1 MVFCFKLNGFFVGLV
16 VRIYEN
22 VLFFGLV
29 IVKLWSLCFKILF
42 FSICIVIGN
51 LVIIGGLFCVMFM
64 YNIVLVDFFV
74 LLV

>member
-1 MVFCFKLNGFFVGLV
+1 MVFCFKLNGLFVGLV
-16 VRIYEN
+16 VRIYVN
-22 VLFFGLV
+22 VLFCGLV
-29 IVKLWSLCFKILF
+29 MVKLWSLCFKILF
-42 FSICIVIGN
+42 FSICIVIGK

>member
-16 VRIYEN
+16 VKIYVN
-22 VLFFGLV
+22 VLFCGLV
-29 IVKLWSLCFKILF
+29 MVKLWSLCFKILF
-42 FSICIVIGN
+42 FNICIVIGN

>member
-1 MVFCFKLNGFFVGLV
+1 MVFCFKLNGLFVGLV
-16 VRIYEN
+16 VRIYVN

-29 IVKLWSLCFKILF
+29 MVKLWSLCFRILF
-42 FSICIVIGN
+42 FNICIVIGN
-51 LVIIGGLFCVMFM
+51 LVIFGGLFCVMLM

>member
-42 FSICIVIGN
+42 FIICIVIGN